1 MEDRTQKIVDEI
13 LQGKRLSE
21 IAREQGLS
29 RQRIHQIKTRI
40 GKYKIRTP
48 KEKKLKKKELEAR
61 LQAEAREKAKMQ
73 QEIDEL
79 KQKVWKENL
88 SLAFDKVKEVLHK
101 SFGGTVQLLR
111 FEHVD
116 SSGYWF
122 TFELINDRRRQTY
135 RVGHSEIGG

>member
-13 LQGKRLSE
+13 LQGKSLSE

-40 GKYKIRTP
+40 GKYKVRTP
-48 KEKKLKKKELEAR
+48 KEKKLTKKELEAR

-73 QEIDEL
+73 EKIDEL

-88 SLAFDKVKEVLHK
+88 SLAFDKVKEVLCK